1 MLISIR
7 IEPIKLR
14 KLTKNIIFV
23 HWCKSVFYI
32 TVLAL

>member
-14 KLTKNIIFV
+14 NLTKNIIFV
-23 HWCKSVFYI
+23 RCKSVFYI